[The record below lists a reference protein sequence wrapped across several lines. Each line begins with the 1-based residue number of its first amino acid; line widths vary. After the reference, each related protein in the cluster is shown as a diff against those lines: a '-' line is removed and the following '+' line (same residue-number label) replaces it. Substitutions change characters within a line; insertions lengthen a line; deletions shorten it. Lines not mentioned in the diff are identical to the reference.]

1 MDQFGKLLFMFVITI
16 VLFVTGGNIVF
27 NFMESQLMTV
37 LVILWAAVTIVFTI
51 VNLRSDMSKLP
62 FFLGLIVSIVIVLVQ
77 KGVLQM

>member
-1 MDQFGKLLFMFVITI
+1 MEQFGKLLFMFVITI

-51 VNLRSDMSKLP
+51 VSLRSDMSKLP